1 MAQKMKFELIPYNE
15 INGIID
21 QNIKIIIIKLP
32 EEKVREYLNEIEIG
46 KHILERIHYLRSL
59 APRQKSIHDF
69 SDSTM
74 DNFKAFT

>member
-1 MAQKMKFELIPYNE
+1 MEFNLKLIPYNE

-32 EEKVREYLNEIEIG
+32 EENIREYLNEIEVG

-59 APRQKSIHDF
+59 AARQKSIHDF
-69 SDSTM
+69 SGSTM
-74 DNFKAFT
+74 GNFKAFT